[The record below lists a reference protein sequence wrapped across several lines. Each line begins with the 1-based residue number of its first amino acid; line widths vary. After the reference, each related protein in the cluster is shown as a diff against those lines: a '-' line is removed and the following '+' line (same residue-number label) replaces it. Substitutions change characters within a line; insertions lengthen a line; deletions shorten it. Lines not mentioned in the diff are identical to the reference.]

1 MVEAFSSSN
10 STHILNG
17 SLEKLQSKDS
27 NDDYILYVDITSR
40 LISIQNNRVSSVV
53 GTPDKVVK
61 KITGDIENKGEI
73 TLFAVIS
80 SQESNGFVFFVHL
93 SNLKVVRKNGKNMVK
108 MTASSNELDASGKH
122 AQDSINLNRIP
133 EGKVNITIS
142 DRIKMKPI
150 NKPLIQIILGSTRQ
164 GRTSEKIYKA
174 LTNAIEKRTDVFI
187 EKIDLRDFDLP
198 FLYSPV
204 APKMQ
209 DRIYDPK
216 IKRWSDTISKAD
228 AYIIIVPEY
237 NSGYPGVLKNALDLL
252 YKEWNGKK
260 ISFIAYSGG
269 KTGGSSTINQI
280 REVSKAFKMIPLDI
294 DIKIPE
300 EWNAFDEK
308 GNFIDNTIELNF
320 NKIID
325 NLIIE

>member
-1 MVEAFSSSN
+1 MIFKKNAFIILIIVITTLVVFIQKTFA
-10 STHILNG
+10 STN
-17 SLEKLQSKDS
+17 
-27 NDDYILYVDITSR
+27 
-40 LISIQNNRVSSVV
+40 
-53 GTPDKVVK
+53 
-61 KITGDIENKGEI
+61 
-73 TLFAVIS
+73 
-80 SQESNGFVFFVHL
+80 
-93 SNLKVVRKNGKNMVK
+93 
-108 MTASSNELDASGKH
+108 
-122 AQDSINLNRIP
+122 
-133 EGKVNITIS
+133 
-142 DRIKMKPI
+142 IKMKNI

-198 FLYSPV
+198 FLDSPV
-204 APKMQ
+204 APAMQ
-209 DRIYDPK
+209 DIIDDPK

-269 KTGGSSTINQI
+269 KTGGSSTINQL
-280 REVSKAFKMIPLDI
+280 RKVSKAFKMIPLDI

-300 EWNAFDEK
+300 EWKAFDEK
-308 GNFIDNTIELNF
+308 GNFIDNNIELNF
-320 NKIID
+320 NKIIN
-325 NLIIE
+325 NLIIVKA